1 MMDVELRP
9 HLLLLLLLLALQ
21 GGGFHDDLRGRDDSH
36 PAHARRGGG
45 GAALLLLRRRPLRRR
60 DDGRQSLCRGGGG
73 GGGVQSS
80 GPRGRRRGVVKP
92 PAKALLRLDL
102 RRQVGELLRHGVPG
116 EREARSDYRHSSSTT
131 WHGIGGF
138 LGGINVLDGFSEA
151 GTAMYRSAHLLV
163 RSTVLTNEN

>member
-9 HLLLLLLLLALQ
+9 HLLLC
-21 GGGFHDDLRGRDDSH
+21 GGFQNDLRGRADRH

-116 EREARSDYRHSSSTT
+116 ERDARSDYRHSSSTT
-131 WHGIGGF
+131 WHWRVFGG
-138 LGGINVLDGFSEA
+138 DKCS
-151 GTAMYRSAHLLV
+151 
-163 RSTVLTNEN
+163 